1 MSKLSP
7 LDDVQSRIMMEE
19 CWSIKSE
26 CKNWFP
32 APIYEWVKRHSTILG
47 VPDEYLALPLLVAT
61 AHSSHHSH
69 VKVNW
74 MYKEPIIIYSIVAGR
89 SGTNK
94 SGSLSLIADIVEELK
109 PDSIFDSATIE
120 GLTKSLESN
129 KGNVVSINDEFAN
142 FMDNLN
148 NGTQK
153 NNTEKS
159 RILTLYNATNWSKR
173 TKTCGS
179 FNIEDPRF
187 NIIGFTQPDY
197 LFEVARNPANL
208 RDGFFQVNINHLS
221 C

>member
-61 AHSSHHSH
+61 AHLSHHSH
-69 VKVNW
+69 VKINR

-109 PDSIFDSATIE
+109 PDSIFDSGTIE
-120 GLTKSLESN
+120 GLAKSLEASPASQAFTN
-129 KGNVVSINDEFAN
+129 LKGTIERIRKVVHENHGIIDKHEIRKFQKNINVV
-142 FMDNLN
+142 
-148 NGTQK
+148 
-153 NNTEKS
+153 
-159 RILTLYNATNWSKR
+159 
-173 TKTCGS
+173 
-179 FNIEDPRF
+179 
-187 NIIGFTQPDY
+187 
-197 LFEVARNPANL
+197 
-208 RDGFFQVNINHLS
+208 
-221 C
+221 